1 MLAAT
6 TLVTV
11 AATFAAACNATSQVI
26 AFVMRYD
33 CSAGAGD
40 KTETNAS
47 VSLAYDIKRYTVTY
61 KFHPVCHQILLPW
74 CSWLSRES
82 NTLKV

>member
-47 VSLAYDIKRYTVTY
+47 VSLAYDIKRYNSYLQVSSSLSSNPA
-61 KFHPVCHQILLPW
+61 PV
-74 CSWLSRES
+74 
-82 NTLKV
+82 V